1 MNAKRSLAMDEPVEQ
16 SLLDG
21 SQGIIGRPLDR
32 IDGPLKV
39 SGQATY
45 AAEYKLDDLAY
56 GYLVE
61 APFGSGTV
69 MRIDVEAARSM
80 PGVID
85 VVIDYDTFLR
95 NAQQG
100 GETEAPEQG
109 VRQVQYFREPIA
121 IVVAES
127 YEQARAAGERLR
139 VEHEPTRGLFSFE
152 DRLGEAEKPDSDGA
166 VEAHWQ
172 TGDLDS
178 AMADAAVTVDA
189 VYTTPSQNSAAM
201 EPHASIAC
209 WGEGGLTLYGSYQM
223 PASDRQQLADA
234 LGLEE
239 DQVRI
244 VSAYVGGG
252 FGSKLGIAPE
262 SVAAAIAA
270 RKIGRP
276 VKAVMTRHQV
286 FDSTVRRSDTH
297 QRLRLGADSDG

>member
-45 AAEYKLDDLAY
+45 AAEYRLDDLAF

-69 MRIDVEAARSM
+69 MRIDAEAARSM

-139 VEHEPTRGLFSFE
+139 VDHEPAPGKFGFE

-172 TGDLDS
+172 KGDLDS

-209 WGEGGLTLYGSYQM
+209 WGEVV
-223 PASDRQQLADA
+223 A
-234 LGLEE
+234 LGPFP
-239 DQVRI
+239 V
-244 VSAYVGGG
+244 
-252 FGSKLGIAPE
+252 KLGP
-262 SVAAAIAA
+262 A
-270 RKIGRP
+270 R
-276 VKAVMTRHQV
+276 
-286 FDSTVRRSDTH
+286 
-297 QRLRLGADSDG
+297 